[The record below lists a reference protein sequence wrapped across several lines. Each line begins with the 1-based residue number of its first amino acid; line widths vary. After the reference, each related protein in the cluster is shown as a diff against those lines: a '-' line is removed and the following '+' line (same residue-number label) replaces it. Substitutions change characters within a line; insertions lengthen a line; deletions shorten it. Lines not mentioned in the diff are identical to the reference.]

1 MDMDVDNHML
11 LEKYFSTHNS
21 PYEKTF
27 RVSKHT
33 KFANPQTFEKVLL
46 QLYSECGTNNL
57 PAIYKVVHE
66 SFMDQEMTLSHSE
79 NYKHIYAGVC
89 GDYDIEAAQ
98 THFFHPRPTVSLYN
112 EENNLDNWSSLAIFK
127 RGTSTAFFRI

>member
-98 THFFHPRPTVSLYN
+98 THFFHPIFSPTFFHPNFFLTKTNPTQIY
-112 EENNLDNWSSLAIFK
+112 FK
-127 RGTSTAFFRI
+127 KTFF